1 MAEASRS
8 HPSQYVRLN
17 KDQDASASG
26 PGLED
31 IRPGEL
37 NLPVIVP
44 QLRERKCTE
53 CGQVLPPDNRA
64 LADEP
69 WTTGIFGCAEDPESC
84 WTGLFCPCVLFGR
97 NVQALSEDIPWT
109 LPCICHAVCVE
120 GDIALAILTS
130 LFHGVDPDMS
140 IQIGESLVHAN
151 DDNDDYDSDDQS
163 YAESGTQRNT
173 DGDAETRTLHDDN
186 DEIDDN
192 NEDDNND
199 EDGDNDED
207 DENASTEGNMSE
219 GGVDGSNGNDEHVG
233 DLDFDLDITYDEYQQ
248 ETLDRH
254 WEVMAKTFRSE
265 GEAYMFY
272 NQYAKDRGFSIRR
285 DLKRFG
291 KVKVSTKGTPKQNI
305 RGQGKNAPE

>member
-64 LADEP
+64 PADEP

-120 GDIALAILTS
+120 GGIALVILTS

-140 IQIGESLVHAN
+140 IQIGESLVCGWWMCSPYTSIVH
-151 DDNDDYDSDDQS
+151 
-163 YAESGTQRNT
+163 E
-173 DGDAETRTLHDDN
+173 
-186 DEIDDN
+186 
-192 NEDDNND
+192 
-199 EDGDNDED
+199 
-207 DENASTEGNMSE
+207 
-219 GGVDGSNGNDEHVG
+219 
-233 DLDFDLDITYDEYQQ
+233 
-248 ETLDRH
+248 
-254 WEVMAKTFRSE
+254 KRSSSV
-265 GEAYMFY
+265 
-272 NQYAKDRGFSIRR
+272 Q
-285 DLKRFG
+285 
-291 KVKVSTKGTPKQNI
+291 P
-305 RGQGKNAPE
+305 P